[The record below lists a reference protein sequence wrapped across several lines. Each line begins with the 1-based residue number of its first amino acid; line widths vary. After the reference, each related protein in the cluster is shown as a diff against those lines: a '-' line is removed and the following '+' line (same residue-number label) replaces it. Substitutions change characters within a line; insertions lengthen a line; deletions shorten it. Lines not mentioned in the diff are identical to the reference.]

1 MHHFKSLKTDLLE
14 NSLQGE
20 DIQKLSFQSLL
31 LNGQKGRFLQ
41 TMLLTNMFITVC
53 SVTDQFYIYIWMILR
68 YLSLDFVCIWVT
80 ECMVYCLTLYLYVK
94 HKQTL
99 IIQWRKRETKTS
111 AYNVMVTNYPR
122 GFCEEQS
129 CFTASFIVFSV
140 TKQPEYMICF
150 LFTAAMRYTFS
161 GVLVWTEI
169 ISEMVLKN

>member
-68 YLSLDFVCIWVT
+68 YLSLDFVCI
-80 ECMVYCLTLYLYVK
+80 
-94 HKQTL
+94 
-99 IIQWRKRETKTS
+99 
-111 AYNVMVTNYPR
+111 
-122 GFCEEQS
+122 
-129 CFTASFIVFSV
+129 
-140 TKQPEYMICF
+140 
-150 LFTAAMRYTFS
+150 
-161 GVLVWTEI
+161 
-169 ISEMVLKN
+169 